1 MLASQEELL
10 RKLRLGKDSFFD
22 FKEVRTAGRKVKSP
36 TMETLADEMA
46 AFANS
51 VGGVLLLGVNDGRE
65 VIGIPEEHLEAM
77 GEMIQKACQQSIRPP
92 LAPVIEKMTLP
103 DFEFREQPII
113 RIEVEPSIF
122 VHESPCGYFHRVG
135 SVKTRMPPEQLARL
149 FQQRSQSR
157 LICFDETPVED
168 APMAVFEEKL
178 WRRFAPNNVT
188 DHIEVLLDKLALAR
202 KGCDGRQ
209 HPTISGLL
217 MASHVSHEY
226 LKGSFIQAVAY
237 RGTTI
242 APESDSTFYQQDA
255 QDITG
260 PVDEQILGACD
271 FVRRNM
277 RVSAVKH
284 ADGGREDRPQFDM
297 LTVFEAVVNAVAHR
311 DYSMPGSKVR
321 IRLFD
326 DRLEIYSPGMLVNTM
341 STDSLPYRQA
351 ARNEVLTSLLARC
364 VVPQNKKSYTK
375 RACMMDKRGEGV
387 TLILNRCAALS
398 EKRPEYRMLDS
409 SELRVTIYG
418 GNCQQRP
425 LAFSREKLLV
435 VKAENSDF

>member
-1 MLASQEELL
+1 
-10 RKLRLGKDSFFD
+10 
-22 FKEVRTAGRKVKSP
+22 
-36 TMETLADEMA
+36 
-46 AFANS
+46 
-51 VGGVLLLGVNDGRE
+51 
-65 VIGIPEEHLEAM
+65 
-77 GEMIQKACQQSIRPP
+77 
-92 LAPVIEKMTLP
+92 MTLP

-113 RIEVEPSIF
+113 RIEVGPSIF
-122 VHESPCGYFHRVG
+122 VHESPRGYLHRIG
-135 SVKTRMPPEQLARL
+135 SAQTRIQPDQLARL

-157 LICFDETPVED
+157 LIRFDETPVED
-168 APMAVFEEKL
+168 APMTALEEKL
-178 WRRFAPNNVT
+178 WRRFAPNDTT
-188 DHIEVLLDKLALAR
+188 DTTEVVLHKLVLAR
-202 KGCDGRQ
+202 EGNDGRQ

-217 MASHVSHEY
+217 MASRVSHEY
-226 LKGSFIQAVAY
+226 LKGSFIQAAAH

-242 APESDSTFYQQDA
+242 APEGDSTFYQQDA

-260 PVDEQILGACD
+260 PLDEQILGACD

-297 LTVFEAVVNAVAHR
+297 VAVFEAVVNAVAHR

-341 STDSLPYRQA
+341 SIDSLPYRQA

-375 RACMMDKRGEGV
+375 RVCTMDNRGEGV
-387 TLILNRCAALS
+387 TLILNRSEALS
-398 EKRPEYRMLDS
+398 GKRPEYRMLDS

-418 GNCQQRP
+418 GNCQRRP
-425 LAFSREKLLV
+425 HTFRQEKLEV
-435 VKAENSDF
+435 VKAEKSDFWSDERKKVLIIG

>member
-1 MLASQEELL
+1 MLLTREELL
-10 RKLRLGKDSFFD
+10 EKLRLGEDTFFEL
-22 FKEVRTAGRKVKSP
+22 KEVRTAGSKIKGP
-36 TMETLADEMA
+36 TQDVLADEMA

-51 VGGVLLLGVNDGRE
+51 AGGVLLLGVNDDRE

-77 GEMIQKACQQSIRPP
+77 EEVIQKACQQSIRPP

-122 VHESPCGYFHRVG
+122 VHESPGGYFHRIG
-135 SVKTRMPPEQLARL
+135 SAKTRMQPDQLARL

-157 LICFDETPVED
+157 LIRFDETPVED
-168 APMAVFEEKL
+168 APMAALEEKL
-178 WRRFAPNNVT
+178 WRRFAPDDTT
-188 DHIEVLLDKLALAR
+188 DTTEVVLHKLAR
-202 KGCDGRQ
+202 EGNDGRQ

-217 MASHVSHEY
+217 MASRVSHEY

-242 APESDSTFYQQDA
+242 APEDNSTFYQQDA

-260 PVDEQILGACD
+260 PLDEQILGACD

-297 LTVFEAVVNAVAHR
+297 LSVFEAVVNAVAHR

-387 TLILNRCAALS
+387 TLILNRSEALS
-398 EKRPEYRMLDS
+398 GKRPEYRMLDS
-409 SELRVTIYG
+409 SELKVIIFG
-418 GNCQQRP
+418 
-425 LAFSREKLLV
+425 A
-435 VKAENSDF
+435 

>member
-1 MLASQEELL
+1 MLSTREELL
-10 RKLRLGKDSFFD
+10 KKLRLGKDSFFD
-22 FKEVRTAGRKVKSP
+22 FKEVRAVGSKIKSP
-36 TMETLADEMA
+36 TVEAWADEMA

-51 VGGVLLLGVNDGRE
+51 SGGVLLLGVNDNRE
-65 VIGIPEEHLEAM
+65 VVGVLEEHLEAM
-77 GEMIQKACQQSIRPP
+77 EEVIQKACQQLIRPP

-113 RIEVEPSIF
+113 RIEVEPSIV
-122 VHESPCGYFHRVG
+122 VHESPERYPHRID
-135 SVKTRMPPEQLARL
+135 SAKTRMQPDQLARF
-149 FQQRSQSR
+149 FQQRSQAR
-157 LICFDETPVED
+157 LIRFDETPVED
-168 APMAVFEEKL
+168 APMKALEEKL
-178 WRRFAPNNVT
+178 WRRFAADDT
-188 DHIEVLLDKLALAR
+188 MDTTEVVLHKLALAR
-202 KGCDGRQ
+202 EGNDGRQ

-217 MASHVSHEY
+217 MTSRVSHDY
-226 LKGSFIQAVAY
+226 LEGSFIQAVAY

-242 APESDSTFYQQDA
+242 APEGDLTFYQQDA

-260 PVDEQILGACD
+260 SLDEQILGACD

-277 RVSAVKH
+277 KVSAVKH

-297 LTVFEAVVNAVAHR
+297 LAVFEAVVNAVAHR

-364 VVPQNKKSYTK
+364 VVPRDKKSYTK
-375 RACMMDKRGEGV
+375 RASMMDKRGEGV
-387 TLILNRCAALS
+387 TLILNRREVLS
-398 EKRPEYRMLDS
+398 GKRPEYRMLGS

-418 GNCQQRP
+418 ASSP
-425 LAFSREKLLV
+425 A
-435 VKAENSDF
+435 

>member
-1 MLASQEELL
+1 MLSTREELL
-10 RKLRLGKDSFFD
+10 KKLRLGKDSFFA
-22 FKEVRTAGRKVKSP
+22 FKEVRTVGGKIKSP
-36 TMETLADEMA
+36 TVDALADEMA

-51 VGGVLLLGVNDGRE
+51 FGGVLLLGVNDDCE

-77 GEMIQKACQQSIRPP
+77 EEVTQKACQQSIRPP
-92 LAPVIEKMTLP
+92 LAPVIEKMKLP

-122 VHESPCGYFHRVG
+122 VHESPGGYYHRIG
-135 SVKTRMPPEQLARL
+135 SAQTRMPPDQLMRL
-149 FQQRSQSR
+149 FQQRSQSQ
-157 LICFDETPVED
+157 LIRFDETPVED
-168 APMAVFEEKL
+168 APMAALEEKL
-178 WRRFAPNNVT
+178 WRRFAPDDTT
-188 DHIEVLLDKLALAR
+188 DTTEVVLHKLALAR
-202 KGCDGRQ
+202 EGNDGRQ

-217 MASHVSHEY
+217 MASCVSHEY

-242 APESDSTFYQQDA
+242 APDGDSTFYQQDA

-260 PVDEQILGACD
+260 PLDEQVLGACD

-277 RVSAVKH
+277 RVSVVKH

-297 LTVFEAVVNAVAHR
+297 VAVFEAVVNAVAHR

-341 STDSLPYRQA
+341 SIDSLPYRQA
-351 ARNEVLTSLLARC
+351 ARNEVRTSLLARC

-387 TLILNRCAALS
+387 TLILNRSEALS
-398 EKRPEYRMLDS
+398 GKRPEYRMLDS

-418 GNCQQRP
+418 ASSP
-425 LAFSREKLLV
+425 A
-435 VKAENSDF
+435 

>member
-1 MLASQEELL
+1 MLSTREELL
-10 RKLRLGKDSFFD
+10 KKLRLGKDSFFD
-22 FKEVRTAGRKVKSP
+22 FKEVRAVGSKIKSP
-36 TMETLADEMA
+36 TVEALADEMA

-51 VGGVLLLGVNDGRE
+51 SGGVLLLGVNDNRE
-65 VIGIPEEHLEAM
+65 VIGVLKEYLEAM
-77 GEMIQKACQQSIRPP
+77 EEVIRKACQQSIRPP
-92 LAPVIEKMTLP
+92 LAPVIEKITLP

-122 VHESPCGYFHRVG
+122 VHESPGGYLHRID
-135 SVKTRMPPEQLARL
+135 SAKTRMQPDQLARL

-157 LICFDETPVED
+157 LIRFDETPVED
-168 APMAVFEEKL
+168 APMTALEEKL
-178 WRRFAPNNVT
+178 WRRFAADDT
-188 DHIEVLLDKLALAR
+188 MDTTEVVLHKLALAR
-202 KGCDGRQ
+202 EGNDGRQ

-217 MASHVSHEY
+217 MASRVSHDY
-226 LKGSFIQAVAY
+226 LKGSFIQTVAY

-242 APESDSTFYQQDA
+242 APEGDLTFYQQDA

-260 PVDEQILGACD
+260 PLDEQILGASD

-277 RVSAVKH
+277 KVSAVKR

-297 LTVFEAVVNAVAHR
+297 LAVFEAVVNAVAHR

-364 VVPQNKKSYTK
+364 VVPQDKKSYTK
-375 RACMMDKRGEGV
+375 RACIMGKRGEGV
-387 TLILNRCAALS
+387 TLILNRSGALS
-398 EKRPEYRMLDS
+398 GKRPEYRMLDS
-409 SELRVTIYG
+409 SELRVTIFG
-418 GNCQQRP
+418 AVGSATND
-425 LAFSREKLLV
+425 FS
-435 VKAENSDF
+435 

>member
-1 MLASQEELL
+1 MKHRQSRNGNCLVTL
-10 RKLRLGKDSFFD
+10 
-22 FKEVRTAGRKVKSP
+22 EVRFHGNNVCPP
-36 TMETLADEMA
+36 TQDVLSDEMA

-51 VGGVLLLGVNDGRE
+51 SGGVLLLGVSDDGK
-65 VIGIPEEHLEAM
+65 VVGIPEENLDVAE
-77 GEMIQKACQQSIRPP
+77 KAVRKAALQFVCPP
-92 LAPVIEKMTLP
+92 LAPIIEKMTLP
-103 DFEFREQPII
+103 DDDGRALPVI

-122 VHESPCGYFHRVG
+122 VHESPGGYFHRIG
-135 SVKTRMPPEQLARL
+135 SAKTRMQPDQLARL

-157 LICFDETPVED
+157 LIWFDETPVED
-168 APMAVFEEKL
+168 APMTALEEKL
-178 WRRFAPNNVT
+178 WRRFAPDDTT
-188 DHIEVLLDKLALAR
+188 DTTEVVLHKLALAR
-202 KGCDGRQ
+202 EGNDGRQ

-217 MASHVSHEY
+217 MASRVSHEY

-237 RGTTI
+237 RGMTI
-242 APESDSTFYQQDA
+242 APEGDSTFYQQDA

-260 PVDEQILGACD
+260 PLDEQILGACD

-277 RVSAVKH
+277 KVSAVKH
-284 ADGGREDRPQFDM
+284 VDGGREDRPQFDM
-297 LTVFEAVVNAVAHR
+297 LAVFEAVVNAVAHR

-351 ARNEVLTSLLARC
+351 VRNEVLTSLLARC

-375 RACMMDKRGEGV
+375 RACIMDKRGKGV
-387 TLILNRCAALS
+387 TLILNRSEALS
-398 EKRPEYRMLDS
+398 GKRPEYRMLDS

-418 GNCQQRP
+418 ASSP
-425 LAFSREKLLV
+425 A
-435 VKAENSDF
+435 

>member
-1 MLASQEELL
+1 
-10 RKLRLGKDSFFD
+10 
-22 FKEVRTAGRKVKSP
+22 
-36 TMETLADEMA
+36 MA

-51 VGGVLLLGVNDGRE
+51 SGGVLLLGVNDERE

-77 GEMIQKACQQSIRPP
+77 EEVVQKACQRSIRPP

-122 VHESPCGYFHRVG
+122 VHESPGGYFHRIG
-135 SVKTRMPPEQLARL
+135 SVKTRMRPDQLARL

-157 LICFDETPVED
+157 LIRFDETPAEN
-168 APMAVFEEKL
+168 APMAALEEKL
-178 WRRFAPNNVT
+178 WWRFAPDDTT
-188 DHIEVLLDKLALAR
+188 DTTEVVFHKLALAR
-202 KGCDGRQ
+202 EGNDGRL

-217 MASHVSHEY
+217 MASRVSHEY

-242 APESDSTFYQQDA
+242 APDGDSMFYQQDA

-260 PVDEQILGACD
+260 PLDEQILGAFD
-271 FVRRNM
+271 FVQRNM
-277 RVSAVKH
+277 RFSAVKH
-284 ADGGREDRPQFDM
+284 ADGGRENQPQFDM
-297 LTVFEAVVNAVAHR
+297 LAVFEAVVNAVAHR

-351 ARNEVLTSLLARC
+351 ACNEVLTSLLARC
-364 VVPQNKKSYTK
+364 VVLQDKKSYTK

-387 TLILNRCAALS
+387 TLILNRSGALS
-398 EKRPEYRMLDS
+398 GKRTEYRTLDS

-418 GNCQQRP
+418 
-425 LAFSREKLLV
+425 S
-435 VKAENSDF
+435 

>member
-1 MLASQEELL
+1 MLSTREELL
-10 RKLRLGKDSFFD
+10 KKLRLGKDSFFD
-22 FKEVRTAGRKVKSP
+22 FKEVRAVGSKIKSP
-36 TMETLADEMA
+36 TVEALADEMA

-51 VGGVLLLGVNDGRE
+51 SGGVLLLGVNDNRE
-65 VIGIPEEHLEAM
+65 VIGVLKEYLEAM
-77 GEMIQKACQQSIRPP
+77 EEVIRKACQQSIRPP
-92 LAPVIEKMTLP
+92 LAPVIEKITLP

-122 VHESPCGYFHRVG
+122 VHESPGGYLRRID
-135 SVKTRMPPEQLARL
+135 SAKTRMQPDQLARL

-157 LICFDETPVED
+157 LIRFDETPVED
-168 APMAVFEEKL
+168 APMTALEEKL
-178 WRRFAPNNVT
+178 WRRFAADDT
-188 DHIEVLLDKLALAR
+188 MDTTEVVLHKLALAR
-202 KGCDGRQ
+202 EGNDGRQ

-217 MASHVSHEY
+217 MASRVSHDY

-242 APESDSTFYQQDA
+242 APEGDLTFYQQDA

-260 PVDEQILGACD
+260 PLDEQILGASD

-277 RVSAVKH
+277 KVSAVKR

-297 LTVFEAVVNAVAHR
+297 LAVFEAVVNAVAHR

-364 VVPQNKKSYTK
+364 VVPQDKKSYTK
-375 RACMMDKRGEGV
+375 RACIMGKRGEGV
-387 TLILNRCAALS
+387 TLILNRSEALL

-409 SELRVTIYG
+409 SELRVTIFG
-418 GNCQQRP
+418 AVGSATND
-425 LAFSREKLLV
+425 FS
-435 VKAENSDF
+435 